1 MLCAPSTA
9 IAFMNPLL
17 ENIFW
22 HALSGDHAQYSSGC
36 DRARRYTR
44 GFSPIIAFADP
55 QRPDFDALAPHC
67 DAGEQLYC
75 DAWSGAAPDGWQVD
89 AETTMYRMVWDRAT
103 PADDAAPDAIALGPQ
118 HAAQALELATLTR
131 PGPFGIRTIEL
142 GEYFGYFDG
151 ERLIAMAGERTSAR
165 GLREVSGVCTHPDY
179 QGKGYA
185 RRLALKLIRRQMLRG
200 ELPFLHVMRN
210 NDAAHGL
217 YLRMGFRDYKE
228 TMVRVVSKST

>member
-9 IAFMNPLL
+9 IAMMYPLL
-17 ENIFW
+17 DNIFW
-22 HALSGDHAQYSSGC
+22 HALSGDHARYSSG
-36 DRARRYTR
+36 DGQARRYTR

-75 DAWSGAAPDGWQVD
+75 DAWSGAAPDG
-89 AETTMYRMVWDRAT
+89 
-103 PADDAAPDAIALGPQ
+103 IALGPQ

-151 ERLIAMAGERTSAR
+151 ERLIAMAGERVSAR
-165 GLREVSGVCTHPDY
+165 GLREVSGVCTRPDY
-179 QGKGYA
+179 QGQGYA
-185 RRLALKLIRRQMLRG
+185 RRLAIKLIRRQMLRD
-200 ELPFLHVMRN
+200 ELTFLHVMRN
-210 NDAAHGL
+210 NEAAHAL
-217 YLRMGFRDYKE
+217 YLRMGFADYKE
-228 TMVRVVSKST
+228 TPVRIVSKSA

>member
-1 MLCAPSTA
+1 
-9 IAFMNPLL
+9 MNPLL

-22 HALSGDHAQYSSGC
+22 HALSGDHAPYSSGG

-55 QRPDFDALAPHC
+55 RRPDFDALAPHC

-75 DAWSGAAPDGWQVD
+75 DAWDGAAPAGWRVD
-89 AETTMYRMVWDRAT
+89 AETTMFRMVWDRAA
-103 PADDAAPDAIALGPQ
+103 PAADEAPDAIALGPQ

-151 ERLIAMAGERTSAR
+151 ERLVAMAGERTSAR
-165 GLREVSGVCTHPDY
+165 GLREVSGVCTNPDH
-179 QGKGYA
+179 QGRGYA
-185 RRLALKLIRRQMLRG
+185 RRLALKLIRREMLRG

-210 NDAAHGL
+210 NDAAHAL

-228 TMVRVVSKST
+228 TMVRVVSKSA